1 MISRTSRFAALFAG
15 LFLAFSMVAMDHAE
29 ARRGGSFGSRGM
41 RTFQSA
47 PPTRTAPASTAP
59 VERSMTPNT
68 GVNDANR
75 QPQAGMQRPGFMSGF
90 GGTMMRGLLLGGLIG
105 LLVGQ
110 GFGGLAGMF
119 GFLLQ
124 ALLIGGAIMLA
135 IRFFRSQSARG
146 PAHALAGAGNA
157 QASRFENRATTQQQ
171 TARPFTIPGFGGDS
185 ERSADPGSEEITLTQ
200 TDLDAF
206 QQLLTDVQEAFGRED
221 HAALRRTTTPEMVS
235 YLSEELADN
244 AQKGLRNEVTDI
256 TLLQADIAES
266 WHEDDRDYATAA
278 LRYESRDVTRE
289 RASGKVVEG
298 DGDHPTETTEL
309 WTFVRENG
317 ANWKLSAIQQA

>member
-1 MISRTSRFAALFAG
+1 
-15 LFLAFSMVAMDHAE
+15 
-29 ARRGGSFGSRGM
+29 
-41 RTFQSA
+41 
-47 PPTRTAPASTAP
+47 TRTAPAPTAP

-68 GVNDANR
+68 GFNNAAR
-75 QPQAGMQRPGFMSGF
+75 QPQAGPQRPGFMSGF

-146 PAHALAGAGNA
+146 PAPALAGMGNA
-157 QASRFENRATTQQQ
+157 QASRFENRATAQKETG
-171 TARPFTIPGFGGDS
+171 TGGSFTIPGFGGGS
-185 ERSADPGSEEITLTQ
+185 GGGHEATGSEEITLAQ

-206 QQLLTDVQEAFGRED
+206 QQLLTEVQEAFGRED
-221 HAALRRTTTPEMVS
+221 HAALRRSVTPEMVS

-244 AQKGLRNEVTDI
+244 AQKGLRNEVSDV

-266 WHEDDRDYATAA
+266 WREDDRDYATAA

-289 RASGKVVEG
+289 RASGKVVDG
-298 DGDHPTETTEL
+298 DEDHPTEATEL
-309 WTFVRENG
+309 WTFTRQNG
-317 ANWKLSAIQQA
+317 S